1 MTSASAKVGAYPPPV
16 QVFTGPRQR
25 ELCSNLVY
33 QPGLMELGRRRTV
46 ADHVVVKA
54 QSSNEEVRHARR
66 YVQTD
71 HPRK

>member
-1 MTSASAKVGAYPPPV
+1 MLP
-16 QVFTGPRQR
+16 

-46 ADHVVVKA
+46 ADNVVVKA